1 VIGTSEHPH
10 LSPGDYVQ
18 LRVADQGCGMPEEV
32 RAKIF
37 DPYFSTKQR
46 GDEKG
51 TGLGLTICHAIIQKH
66 GGEIEVTSEVGTGT
80 TFLVHLPA
88 CRDEAGDKEP
98 AEATTALSSAR
109 ILVMDDDESVRK
121 VIGLTLRRMGNEVE
135 MAPDGKSAIDLYRKA
150 KETGRPFDLV
160 FLDLTIRAGM
170 GGLET
175 MVALRRLDPGVKGIV
190 MSGYSEDTTVREP
203 RKHGFA
209 GVLSKPFDRG
219 KLKEVIARVM
229 GTQRERKAI

>member
-1 VIGTSEHPH
+1 
-10 LSPGDYVQ
+10 
-18 LRVADQGCGMPEEV
+18 
-32 RAKIF
+32 
-37 DPYFSTKQR
+37 
-46 GDEKG
+46 
-51 TGLGLTICHAIIQKH
+51 
-66 GGEIEVTSEVGTGT
+66 
-80 TFLVHLPA
+80 
-88 CRDEAGDKEP
+88 
-98 AEATTALSSAR
+98 
-109 ILVMDDDESVRK
+109 MDDDESVRK